1 VLHYTASNEKIMK
14 SQSNGRQVNTPFKK
28 MTTHMQQAHYYF
40 KKHLKVLLI
49 STGVLYIWRRVG
61 YF

>member
-1 VLHYTASNEKIMK
+1 MK